1 MSSGERMSRVL
12 LACLAVSLAGCGTIF
27 DPAPYSPLTDKPLL
41 ESGDTTPL
49 TIFPFKTDASDAQR
63 KLQTLANGYAEQR
76 DDLMRQQ
83 LIFDVPMIGLGVAA
97 IVNPLYDGAKNVTLG
112 LGLGAAG
119 AAGARI
125 YFGPQAKVA
134 AYNAAWLAL
143 TCASLV
149 ADSIAIEKTGDGA
162 AGPGLVTQLSD
173 TITKAEGSLTGNP
186 VLLAAYN
193 QARVSLAALQTA
205 LGTLNAASS
214 QLAQYALTVIS
225 TATNK
230 VLANVQNVSAATAP
244 VAAAARPA
252 ATHGPAIAAQLS
264 PKKPPDSTV
273 LTLDLQ
279 NYSAQADAMSQRI
292 NAVTGALPKCTP
304 AS

>member
-1 MSSGERMSRVL
+1 MNRIL

-41 ESGDTTPL
+41 ASLSPPATPL
-49 TIFPFKTDASDAQR
+49 TIFPFTDATDAEP
-63 KLQTLANGYAEQR
+63 KLQALANGYADQR

-97 IVNPLYDGAKNVTLG
+97 IVNPLYEGAKNVTLG
-112 LGLGAAG
+112 LSLGAAG

-125 YFGPQAKVA
+125 YFGPQAKVT
-134 AYNAAWLAL
+134 AYNAAWLSL

-149 ADSIAIEKTGDGA
+149 ADSIATEKTGDGA

-186 VLLAAYN
+186 VLLTAYN

-214 QLAQYALTVIS
+214 QLEQYALTVIS

-244 VAAAARPA
+244 VAAVKPA
-252 ATHGPAIAAQLS
+252 APMRGLAQETTRKTAS
-264 PKKPPDSTV
+264 DVAK

-279 NYSAQADAMSQRI
+279 NYSAQADAMTQRI
-292 NAVTGALPKCTP
+292 NSVMGALPKCTP

>member
-1 MSSGERMSRVL
+1 MNRIL

-27 DPAPYSPLTDKPLL
+27 DPAPYSPQNDPALRASINLPATDSMLTFRPDA
-41 ESGDTTPL
+41 
-49 TIFPFKTDASDAQR
+49 TDAKP
-63 KLQTLANGYAEQR
+63 KLQALANGYADQR

-149 ADSIAIEKTGDGA
+149 AESIAIEKTGDGA

-173 TITKAEGSLTGNP
+173 TITKAEGSLSGNA

-193 QARVSLAALQTA
+193 QAQKSLAALQTA

-214 QLAQYALTVIS
+214 QLEQYALTVIS

-244 VAAAARPA
+244 VAAAAKSTPAPQLPGASRGPLKPADA
-252 ATHGPAIAAQLS
+252 AT
-264 PKKPPDSTV
+264 
-273 LTLDLQ
+273 LTLNLQ
-279 NYSAQADAMSQRI
+279 NYSAQADAITQRI
-292 NAVTGALPKCTP
+292 NTVMGALPKCTP

>member
-1 MSSGERMSRVL
+1 ML
-12 LACLAVSLAGCGTIF
+12 
-27 DPAPYSPLTDKPLL
+27 
-41 ESGDTTPL
+41 GDAAA
-49 TIFPFKTDASDAQR
+49 F
-63 KLQTLANGYAEQR
+63 E
-76 DDLMRQQ
+76 
-83 LIFDVPMIGLGVAA
+83 IGARR
-97 IVNPLYDGAKNVTLG
+97 
-112 LGLGAAG
+112 LGAG
-119 AAGARI
+119 VAGARI

-149 ADSIAIEKTGDGA
+149 ADSIATEKTEDGA

-173 TITKAEGSLTGNP
+173 TITRAEGSLTGNP

-214 QLAQYALTVIS
+214 QLEQYAWTVIS

-244 VAAAARPA
+244 VAAAAKPA
-252 ATHGPAIAAQLS
+252 ALHGPANTALLVSQKL
-264 PKKPPDSTV
+264 PDPTA

-279 NYSAQADAMSQRI
+279 NYSAQADAMTQRI
-292 NAVTGALPKCTP
+292 NSVMGALPKCTP

>member
-1 MSSGERMSRVL
+1 MSRIL
-12 LACLAVSLAGCGTIF
+12 LGCLAVSLAGCGTIF
-27 DPAPYSPLTDKPLL
+27 DPAPYSPLNDPTVLASVSPPIPATLL
-41 ESGDTTPL
+41 TFDDP
-49 TIFPFKTDASDAQR
+49 PNDAKH
-63 KLQTLANGYAEQR
+63 KLLALANGYADQR
-76 DDLMRQQ
+76 DGLMRQQ

-134 AYNAAWLAL
+134 AYNAAWLSL

-149 ADSIAIEKTGDGA
+149 AESIAIEKMGDGNPTNPNG
-162 AGPGLVTQLSD
+162 GPMLVNNLDRSIAVAVPSLS
-173 TITKAEGSLTGNP
+173 GNA

-193 QARVSLAALQTA
+193 QAQKSLAALQTA
-205 LGTLNAASS
+205 LGTLNAATS
-214 QLAQYALTVIS
+214 QLEQYALTVIS

-244 VAAAARPA
+244 AAAAAKSAPQPGLTAERLSARP
-252 ATHGPAIAAQLS
+252 
-264 PKKPPDSTV
+264 KPDLTT

-279 NYSAQADAMSQRI
+279 NYSAQADAITQRI
-292 NAVTGALPKCTP
+292 NAVMGALPKCTP
-304 AS
+304 SS